1 MPHMPKYRHLSFEEL
16 QELEKEFID
25 FLVLNSITADEW
37 VKMKREKPEKAA
49 SLLELFSDVVF
60 ESITRKIQFL
70 ELRTPKELIS
80 CQCLEDKLVIV
91 GMRAPAK
98 SNADFTDQSYIQQA
112 FLNPPTELK
121 VYTTSKKY
129 TNDRQADLFA
139 MTEAGYTITD
149 GKVFKTLSLSLPG
162 K

>member
-1 MPHMPKYRHLSFEEL
+1 MPKYRHLTYEEL
-16 QELEKEFID
+16 QELEKEFVD

-37 VKMKREKPEKAA
+37 VKMKKNMPEKAA
-49 SLLELFSDVVF
+49 TLLELFSDVVF

-80 CQCLEDKLVIV
+80 CQCLDDKLVIV
-91 GMRAPAK
+91 GMKAPAK
-98 SNADFTDQSYIQQA
+98 SAADFTDQSYIQQA
-112 FLNPPTELK
+112 FLNPPAELK

-129 TNDRQADLFA
+129 ADSRQVDLFA
-139 MTEAGYTITD
+139 MTQAGYTITD
-149 GKVFKTLSLSLPG
+149 GKIFKTLSLSLPPG